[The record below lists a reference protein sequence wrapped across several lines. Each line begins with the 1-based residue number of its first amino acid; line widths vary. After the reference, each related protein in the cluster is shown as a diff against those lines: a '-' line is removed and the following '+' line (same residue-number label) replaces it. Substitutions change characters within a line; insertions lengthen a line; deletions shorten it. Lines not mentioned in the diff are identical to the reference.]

1 MHIALEFFYYA
12 IFRDFPVMRLR
23 GFQYFLWDH
32 TKYKIETLQAFH
44 NRYDEVIKIFGDNNF
59 VKEYEDNFQGTEEWH
74 EHPSFEECKAK
85 LLKLKM
91 LIHEVGATPTR
102 KNVESIMQ
110 KHENT
115 NTDNGVDPVD
125 RDLLALLDDYS
136 TLETHTRKFSGG
148 EQNAREGEPFHRIL
162 GRLQNLSR

>member
-12 IFRDFPVMRLR
+12 IFREFPVMRLR

-44 NRYDEVIKIFGDNNF
+44 DRYDEVIKIFENNNF
-59 VKEYEDNFQGTEEWH
+59 VDEYDTNFRGTEDWH
-74 EHPSFEECKAK
+74 ECPSFEECKAK

-102 KNVESIMQ
+102 KQVELIMK
-110 KHENT
+110 KHEGT
-115 NTDNGVDPVD
+115 HTDNGVDPVD
-125 RDLLALLDDYS
+125 RDLLALLDNYS
-136 TLETHTRKFSGG
+136 RHEGYTQKFSG
-148 EQNAREGEPFHRIL
+148 EKQEACEGEPFHRIL